1 MVLLTLTAND
11 SCWQGRPF
19 LDQIVLIQNRT
30 IRDQWLDLSVDRAD
44 IVEVPPQQIRQAQQ
58 QRLTVVVSAPVE
70 LLAIQVSD
78 SGALANPVLRAAI
91 AQAVD
96 RGALFNVI
104 FQKQGQITAS
114 LLPQSLTGYAF
125 LFPPD
130 RDLNK
135 ANELRGGLTPA
146 PLTLAAESDPT
157 MQLVAQRIVL
167 NLHEAGFNV
176 QLVNMRNA
184 PRADLTLLKLPLVG
198 ANPAD
203 SLAILLRGDGE
214 NAPSQC
220 RTPQRSSALS
230 TMCWI

>member
-1 MVLLTLTAND
+1 MVNA
-11 SCWQGRPF
+11 
-19 LDQIVLIQNRT
+19 
-30 IRDQWLDLSVDRAD
+30 
-44 IVEVPPQQIRQAQQ
+44 
-58 QRLTVVVSAPVE
+58 TVTNAP
-70 LLAIQVSD
+70 S
-78 SGALANPVLRAAI
+78 PVLRAAI

-146 PLTLAAESDPT
+146 PLTFSAESDPT

-214 NAPSQC
+214 NAPVAMQDPATLFRAEHDVLDLKTLIPLLDLPRAWAVGSRVRDLRLRADGSLDIAGASVEDTQ
-220 RTPQRSSALS
+220 
-230 TMCWI
+230 